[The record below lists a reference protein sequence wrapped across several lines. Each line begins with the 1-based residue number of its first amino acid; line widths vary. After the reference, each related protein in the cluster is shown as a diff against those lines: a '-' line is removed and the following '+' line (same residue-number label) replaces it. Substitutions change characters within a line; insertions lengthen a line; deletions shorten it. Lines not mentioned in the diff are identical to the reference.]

1 METRRWVNQSQPQTL
16 YIGTILLYLEAVT
29 GVLFGTLLFFY
40 GSWPALAGLA
50 AMAAAGYGIANE
62 RRWGYLVGVG
72 VAGAAVFAGVAI
84 VAIEGLAVLSSF
96 SFAALFLFAIALLVV
111 LVHPQSRDYQRIWFK

>member
-1 METRRWVNQSQPQTL
+1 MNQSQPQTL

-40 GSWPALAGLA
+40 GSWLALAGLV

-62 RRWGYLVGVG
+62 RRWGYMVGVA
-72 VAGAAVFAGVAI
+72 VAGAAVFAGAAI
-84 VAIEGLAVLSSF
+84 IAIEGLGVLSNF
-96 SFAALFLFAIALLVV
+96 SFASLLLFAVALFVV
-111 LVHPQSRDYQRIWFK
+111 LVHPQSRSYQRIWFK